1 MASPADRTGA
11 GDGGRV
17 HDLAIVVV
25 STSEARWLEPC
36 LRTVFAS
43 AGGASLDVV
52 VVDNESSD
60 GTRELVRERFPQAR
74 LVDSANRGFSH
85 ANNRGADTCNARY
98 VLFLNPDTEIVSGS
112 FGELVAA
119 MDERPDV
126 GLIGVRQLTGDGE
139 LWPTIRYFPSLSR
152 AVGEALASERW
163 PVRARWA
170 GERELDMALYEREH
184 SCDWTSGS
192 FMLTRREA
200 LLSAGLLDER
210 FFIYCEETDLC
221 LRIKKAGWEIRHLP
235 AMTIVHHAGKGGVRP
250 KMVAQDAYT
259 RRQYARKHF
268 TGARHGAY
276 LAAVLARHAVR
287 AVAPG
292 RGEDAVARRR
302 ASRRAIRTLTGRADP
317 PFGMPPSTAVA
328 PLGRR

>member
-1 MASPADRTGA
+1 MASPAEGA
-11 GDGGRV
+11 AAAGGGL
-17 HDLAIVVV
+17 HDLAIVIV
-25 STSEARWLEPC
+25 STNEARWLEPC

-60 GTRELVRERFPQAR
+60 GTRELVGEKFPEAR
-74 LVDSANRGFSH
+74 LVRSANRGFSH
-85 ANNRGADTCNARY
+85 ANNRGADSCNARY
-98 VLFLNPDTEIVSGS
+98 VLFLNPDTEILSGN

-126 GLIGVRQLTGDGE
+126 GLIGVRQVTGDGE
-139 LWPTIRYFPSLSR
+139 LWPTIRYFPSLPR

-163 PVRARWA
+163 PVRPRWA

-210 FFIYCEETDLC
+210 FFIYCEETDFC
-221 LRIKKAGWEIRHLP
+221 LRIKEAGWDIRHLP
-235 AMTIVHHAGKGGVRP
+235 GMTIVHHAGKGGVRP
-250 KMVAQDAYT
+250 KMIAQDAYT

-268 TGARHGAY
+268 SGPRQGAY
-276 LAAVLARHAVR
+276 LSAVLARHALR
-287 AVAPG
+287 ALAPG
-292 RGEDAVARRR
+292 RGDAAEARRKAAR
-302 ASRRAIRTLTGRADP
+302 TAIRTLAGRADP
-317 PFGMPPSTAVA
+317 PFGPPPHTAVA
-328 PLGRR
+328 PLVRR